1 VGQGYGLGLS
11 VAHGVIRAHGGEI
24 RVESPASGGTRVVF
38 YLPQCARDAGDT
50 TGAIPVVV
58 PDEGFI
64 LVVDDEPSIL
74 RIAQRCIERRGLAVQ
89 TASDGLAALSILRAA
104 PERVQL
110 LVTDI
115 SMPRL
120 TGEDLLRVSRT
131 INPGL
136 PAIVMSGH
144 GPSVDLEH
152 LGGPALTVV
161 LPKPFRAADLEA
173 AIESI
178 LPSIGT
184 PA

>member
-1 VGQGYGLGLS
+1 
-11 VAHGVIRAHGGEI
+11 
-24 RVESPASGGTRVVF
+24 VF
-38 YLPQCARDAGDT
+38 YLPQGLRDAGDT
-50 TGAIPVVV
+50 TGAIPVAV
-58 PDEGFI
+58 PDESFI

-74 RIAQRCIERRGLAVQ
+74 RIAQRCIERRGLTVQ
-89 TASDGLAALSILRAA
+89 TASDGIAALSILRAA

-131 INPGL
+131 IHPGL
-136 PAIVMSGH
+136 RAIVMSGH
-144 GPSVDLEH
+144 GPSVDLER
-152 LGGPALTVV
+152 LGGPLTVV
-161 LPKPFRAADLEA
+161 LPKPFRAADLDA